1 MVKSAT
7 NLTRSGLSDFLLQ
20 RVTAIVLGLYTV
32 CVVGFLVVTPG
43 VSYEQW
49 LAYQG
54 SGAMRL
60 FSTLAVLAT
69 AGHAW
74 VGMWTIG
81 TDYIRGH
88 YFGRQATLARGLYQL
103 VCAGVLFIFVGWALE
118 LFWRL

>member
-7 NLTRSGLSDFLLQ
+7 SLTRSGLSDFLIQ

-32 CVVGFLVVTPG
+32 CVVCFLVVTPG

-54 SGAMRL
+54 GGAMRL
-60 FSTLAVLAT
+60 FSSLAVLAT

-88 YFGRQATLARGLYQL
+88 YFGRRATLARGFYQL
-103 VCAGVLFIFVGWALE
+103 VCAGVLFIFVGWALD

>member
-7 NLTRSGLSDFLLQ
+7 SLTRSGLSDFLIQ

-54 SGAMRL
+54 GGAMRL
-60 FSTLAVLAT
+60 FSSLAVLAT

-88 YFGRQATLARGLYQL
+88 YFGRRATLARGLYQL
-103 VCAGVLFIFVGWALE
+103 VCAGVLFIFVGWALD

>member
-7 NLTRSGLSDFLLQ
+7 SLTRSGLSDFLLQ

-81 TDYIRGH
+81 TD
-88 YFGRQATLARGLYQL
+88 
-103 VCAGVLFIFVGWALE
+103 
-118 LFWRL
+118 